1 MNRRWL
7 AAAGGLLLGV
17 ASWWIVPRLLRELEV
32 FRVRR
37 IEIEGVRYLSPETVT
52 LALGLRPDA
61 SIFDPLGPASA
72 RVRLVPGVERAV
84 VRRRVPGTLTVTI
97 EEREPVALA
106 AVKDRLV
113 PVDRSGTPLPFD
125 PARAAPDLPIAVGDT
140 TVLGV
145 IRRLAESA
153 PGLVGQVVTARR
165 ERQAVLLETG
175 EHRLWLRPGASPRD
189 LQNLVTVMHEVE
201 RRGMNVTD
209 FDARF
214 DGRIIVRRAGRR

>member
-1 MNRRWL
+1 MNRRRL
-7 AAAGGLLLGV
+7 AVAGGLLVGV
-17 ASWWIVPRLLRELEV
+17 ASWWMAPRLLREFEA

-37 IEIEGVRYLSPETVT
+37 IEIEGLRYLSPETVT
-52 LALGLRPDA
+52 VALGLRPDA
-61 SIFDPLGPASA
+61 SIFDPLGPPSA
-72 RVRLVPGVERAV
+72 RVRLVPGVEGAV
-84 VRRRVPGTLTVTI
+84 VRRRVPGTLIVTI

-106 AVKDRLV
+106 AVGDRLV
-113 PVDRSGTPLPFD
+113 LVDRSGSPLPFD
-125 PARAAPDLPIAVGDT
+125 PARSAPDLPIASGDT
-140 TVLGV
+140 SVLGV
-145 IRRLAESA
+145 IRRLGESA

-165 ERQAVLLETG
+165 ERRAVLLETG

-214 DGRIIVRRAGRR
+214 DGRIIVRRAGRQ